1 MDFAEGISATTTTTT
16 AATATDR
23 RLLPPPPP
31 LPLLLLPIATWL
43 PYLTSEPR
51 KSPWTSRPYGCAAF
65 FDFFGLTCTHAM
77 NHPTTTI
84 AEAQDE
90 QESTAGATDT
100 IAAAMRGLNC
110 GGATVQPIPHV
121 LFWQHTP
128 APPAPPPPSAPPPSA
143 PLDPPA
149 VATASSALS
158 HGLARLIWTAR
169 VSTSAEGSG
178 LNYPRSKTPSFR
190 KSTATRQRFDR

>member
-31 LPLLLLPIATWL
+31 PLPLLLLPIATWL
-43 PYLTSEPR
+43 PHLTREPR
-51 KSPWTSRPYGCAAF
+51 KSPWTSRPEGCATF
-65 FDFFGLTCTHAM
+65 FDLFGLTCTRAM
-77 NHPTTTI
+77 NHPTTAQRPPTTI
-84 AEAQDE
+84 VEAQDE
-90 QESTAGATDT
+90 QESTAGAADT

-128 APPAPPPPSAPPPSA
+128 APPAP
-143 PLDPPA
+143 LDPPA

-158 HGLARLIWTAR
+158 HGLARLIWTAQE